1 LGGKKT
7 VDIQIR
13 FFTILR
19 ELLGKKT
26 EVLTFQ
32 DLHDITVETVL
43 ERLTETYGQVF
54 NDYIFDKETNTVKN
68 HLAFLVNG
76 SNVMINHGL
85 QTPLKN
91 GDVLAI
97 IPPVGGG

>member
-1 LGGKKT
+1 
-7 VDIQIR
+7 VDVHIR

-26 EVLTFQ
+26 ETLEFQ
-32 DLHDITVETVL
+32 DMSIVTVESVL
-43 ERLTETYGQVF
+43 KRLTDLYGQVF
-54 NDYIFDKETNTVKN
+54 FSYVFDKETGTVKN

-76 SNVMINHGL
+76 LNIMPNEGL

-91 GDVLAI
+91 DDVLAI

>member
-1 LGGKKT
+1 MD
-7 VDIQIR
+7 VNIR

-26 EVLTFQ
+26 ETLEFRDMSIVTVESVLKRLT
-32 DLHDITVETVL
+32 DLH
-43 ERLTETYGQVF
+43 GQVF
-54 NDYIFDKETNTVKN
+54 FNYVFDKETGTVKN

-76 SNVMINHGL
+76 LNVMPNEGL

-91 GDVLAI
+91 DDVLAI